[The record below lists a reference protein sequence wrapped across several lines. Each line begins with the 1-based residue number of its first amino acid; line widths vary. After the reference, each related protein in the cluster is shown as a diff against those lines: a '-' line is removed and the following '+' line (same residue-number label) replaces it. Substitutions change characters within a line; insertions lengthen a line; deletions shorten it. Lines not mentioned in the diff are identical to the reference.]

1 MCRIYLVKPFVKY
14 YQVNLKKTT
23 STSLTAYVGKQI
35 FYFQDYKKYMHN
47 RVCQITLP
55 FPLPRPPL
63 AQPGRCKGPNRWAAR
78 VLRSLYD

>member
-1 MCRIYLVKPFVKY
+1 M
-14 YQVNLKKTT
+14 NLKTT
-23 STSLTAYVGKQI
+23 SASLKADYVGKQREDEI
-35 FYFQDYKKYMHN
+35 YFYFQDYKKYMHN